1 MSKAVKDAAPATDDC
16 VNLPFEAALQ
26 RLEGIVDA
34 MENDDLPLETLLSK
48 YEEGT
53 RLAERC
59 QSRLAEAEVKVQQ
72 LERKASGEIRVQTLS
87 PGSAQA

>member
-1 MSKAVKDAAPATDDC
+1 MSKAVKDAAPEMADC
-16 VNLPFEAALQ
+16 VNLPFEEALK

-34 MENDDLPLETLLSK
+34 MENDDLPLETLLAK

-59 QSRLAEAEVKVQQ
+59 QSRLAEAELQVHK

-87 PGSAQA
+87 PNSAQA